1 MIRITPLLNDLK
13 AVLVRHFR
21 PSAPRMSSEALLLHQ
36 IRSLQ
41 EQQRLLNSIREDL
54 AVVAAELKDGEVF
67 QELDRLAATI
77 SPVKGKACREDDDI
91 MFR

>member
-1 MIRITPLLNDLK
+1 MIRITPLLADLK
-13 AVLVRHFR
+13 AVLVKHLR
-21 PSAPRMSSEALLLHQ
+21 PRAPRMSTEALLLNQ

-54 AVVAAELKDGEVF
+54 AIVAADLKDGEVF
-67 QELDRLAATI
+67 RELDQLAAI
-77 SPVKGKACREDDDI
+77 IPPVKGKACREDDDI